1 MAMDERRHLH
11 DREILLFGMHATSA
25 SLLSSLLRC
34 FVEALIVSALLTLI
48 ISVAMGSA
56 SNALLIFFALFIPLF
71 ALLSLLRWRV
81 WSHALFRLTND
92 RIILEFPGR
101 LFHSPTRTIKWSQY
115 QESYVG
121 HPTFF
126 DLLLRSRPLVIRFG
140 TADGKESTYF
150 PSLRYAHDL
159 KHYMDKIDSAVR
171 KGDTEAMRP
180 FIAKPKGQRY

>member
-1 MAMDERRHLH
+1 MDERRHLH
-11 DREILLFGMHATSA
+11 DRETLLFGMHATVA
-25 SLLSSLLRC
+25 SLLSSLFRGLL
-34 FVEALIVSALLTLI
+34 ESLIVAVLFTVIVSLI
-48 ISVAMGSA
+48 LGNA
-56 SNALLIFFALFIPLF
+56 SGAWVLFLSSLFPVFLI
-71 ALLSLLRWRV
+71 LSFLRWRV
-81 WSHALFRLTND
+81 WQHALFRLTND

-126 DLLLRSRPLVIRFG
+126 DLLFRSRPLVIRFG
-140 TADGKESTYF
+140 TADGKESTFF

-171 KGDTEAMRP
+171 KGDTDAMRP